1 MEEVLTYL
9 DIVLVPFY
17 LVTILLLSSRIK
29 SKNISSNVNE
39 TWSEKNILLITY
51 ADNVNN
57 GLVGNT
63 LNDFILFYNK
73 YFFEFIDTIHF
84 LPFFPSSGDGGFAV
98 KNHEEIDPVFGDWE
112 QIKELSKY
120 TNIMTDLV
128 LNHASSEGKW
138 FKNFISGKSPG
149 KDYFFTIDNNYD
161 YSHVIRPR
169 DHDLIKKIKILNDTK
184 NLWCTFSYDQFEF

>member
-1 MEEVLTYL
+1 MKNSENKINDNINL
-9 DIVLVPFY
+9 DILKRLNYIYRATVSANKTLDY
-17 LVTILLLSSRIK
+17 SKKINQLINRYK

-39 TWSEKNILLITY
+39 TWSEKTVLMITY
-51 ADNVNN
+51 ADSVNN
-57 GLVGNT
+57 GLIGNT
-63 LNDFILFYNK
+63 LSDFILFYNK
-73 YFFEFIDTIHF
+73 YFFKFIDTIHF

-149 KDYFFTIDNNYD
+149 KDYFFTIDKLSNNAC
-161 YSHVIRPR
+161 
-169 DHDLIKKIKILNDTK
+169 L
-184 NLWCTFSYDQFEF
+184 